1 MSAKLKRI
9 INYTIFGLSPS
20 YYFRNLL
27 FGLLP
32 FYIGIFTIFNNNMGL
47 AGLNSTILLF
57 GLLGLCFPYTRL
69 AYDGLTNFLIRDT
82 WFINGFLYLFFCLIR
97 NMVLLAI
104 TPFVT
109 PFSLLYLYFYHARQ
123 EKKLNAYY
131 DTMDQDF

>member
-9 INYTIFGLSPS
+9 VNYTIFGLSPS
-20 YYFRNLL
+20 YYFRNFL
-27 FGLLP
+27 FGLIP
-32 FYIGIFTIFNNNMGL
+32 VYMNIFFMFSYN
-47 AGLNSTILLF
+47 AKFDSTTLLFILLAA
-57 GLLGLCFPYTRL
+57 CFPYTRL
-69 AYDGLTNFLIRDT
+69 VYDEITNFLIRDT

-109 PFSLLYLYFYHARQ
+109 PFSLVYLYFYHARQ